1 MLSYQKV
8 SLLRKSHNW
17 FPIPPGFHRDKPVW
31 KIVSFSLAVA
41 TAESLLVF
49 ASHSPGA
56 DPIREAQEFK
66 RDIYCSLLPFRMFF
80 SPSSSILIAFYW
92 LDGRRIEIKPET
104 KKTIYESEKREDQR
118 IHTHWLTDGLTAKSA
133 CVTEC
138 GSAMRTTWQAKVF
151 FLLLHSLLS
160 RGCVF
165 ARATSNRLS
174 SVNICALGT

>member
-49 ASHSPGA
+49 ASHSSGA

-104 KKTIYESEKREDQR
+104 KKTIYESEKREA
-118 IHTHWLTDGLTAKSA
+118 HTLVDWRTDCKVGVRDRVWQCNANNMTGKGFFFAPSFSVESWM
-133 CVTEC
+133 CVCTRNFQ
-138 GSAMRTTWQAKVF
+138 STLF
-151 FLLLHSLLS
+151 S
-160 RGCVF
+160 
-165 ARATSNRLS
+165 
-174 SVNICALGT
+174 